1 MSLAKRREF
10 LMRER
15 WFSLWDK
22 VEVMDPV
29 TQGVVGHFQRKI
41 LSIRTQYRLQDPLG
55 DIELIVQQKLLAWR
69 PTYKFFRGNSTGEP
83 DEAALL
89 GILRKRVFTLRPHY
103 WFETPAGTRQFEV
116 NGNFLGLNYDIVE
129 HGRSI
134 GSVSKKF
141 WAIRDTYG
149 LRIEPSV
156 PDQTALLLLGAVMVI
171 HAIHEKRERSRSSA

>member
-29 TQGVVGHFQRKI
+29 TQGVVGRFQRKL

-69 PTYKFFRGNSTGEP
+69 PTYKFFRGNPSGEP
-83 DEAALL
+83 DEVGFL
-89 GILRKRVFTLRPHY
+89 GILRREFFAFYPHY
-103 WFETPAGTRQFEV
+103 WFEAPDGTRRFEV
-116 NGNFLGLNYDIVE
+116 KGNFIGLKYEITQD
-129 HGRSI
+129 GRGI
-134 GSVSKKF
+134 GSVSKTF

-149 LRIEPSV
+149 LRIDASV
-156 PDQTALLLLGAVMVI
+156 PDQTALLLLGSVVVI
-171 HAIHEKRERSRSSA
+171 HAIHEKRERRSRS

>member
-22 VEVMDPV
+22 VDVMDPT
-29 TQGVVGHFQRKI
+29 TQGVVGHFQRK
-41 LSIRTQYRLQDPLG
+41 LFTLRTQYRLQDPLG

-69 PTYKFFRGNSTGEP
+69 PTYKFFHGNPSGEP
-83 DEAALL
+83 DETGLL
-89 GILRKRVFTLRPHY
+89 GVLTRRFLTFYPHY
-103 WFETPAGTRQFEV
+103 WFVAPDGTRRFEV
-116 NGNFLGLNYDIVE
+116 NGDLFALNYDIVE
-129 HGRSI
+129 NGRSI
-134 GSVSKKF
+134 GTVSKTF

-149 LRIEPSV
+149 LRIDPSV

-171 HAIHEKRERSRSSA
+171 HAIHEKRERRRD